1 MASRILGMGD
11 VLSLIEKAQEAVT
24 EQQMKDMERKMREMS
39 FTLTDYLA
47 QFETLKKMGGAG
59 ALMNMLPGAGKLKMN
74 EADIDEKRLERIKAI
89 ILSMTPKERDN
100 PQIINSPRKRRI
112 AMGSGTSVQEVNQ
125 LLKQFEQAK
134 QLMKQ
139 LKGGKGKLR
148 LPF

>member
-1 MASRILGMGD
+1 
-11 VLSLIEKAQEAVT
+11 
-24 EQQMKDMERKMREMS
+24 MKDMERKMREMS

-59 ALMNMLPGAGKLKMN
+59 ALMNMLPGAGKFKMN
-74 EADIDEKRLERIKAI
+74 EADIDEKKLERTKAI

-112 AMGSGTSVQEVNQ
+112 AEGSGTSVQEVNQ
-125 LLKQFEQAK
+125 LLKQFDQAK

-139 LKGGKGKLR
+139 LKGGKGKFR

>member
-1 MASRILGMGD
+1 MGD

-59 ALMNMLPGAGKLKMN
+59 ALMNMLPGAGKLRMN

>member
-1 MASRILGMGD
+1 MQTPLQRICALVQQACSSDPGGMRAVRQAMADKKGVS
-11 VLSLIEKAQEAVT
+11 
-24 EQQMKDMERKMREMS
+24 ERSES
-39 FTLTDYLA
+39 TFYA
-47 QFETLKKMGGAG
+47 N
-59 ALMNMLPGAGKLKMN
+59 MNPNGAGKLKMN

>member
-1 MASRILGMGD
+1 MGD

-39 FTLTDYLA
+39 LYAHRLSGAVRDA
-47 QFETLKKMGGAG
+47 QKDGRRGRAHEYAP
-59 ALMNMLPGAGKLKMN
+59 PGAGKLKMN